1 MHGKK
6 SEISHTTR
14 SRLLTA
20 NCMSIYTGRSL
31 GDGKNYIMHMR
42 GFSICKSLGRE
53 LILPMDT
60 TKSAAASKMGKT
72 IMHMRG
78 FSICKSDLS
87 DQDDAAGSRRRTHA

>member
-1 MHGKK
+1 MGARACMVKK

-42 GFSICKSLGRE
+42 GFYHIPPPQGVAKNDC
-53 LILPMDT
+53 ILKPCLYRPT
-60 TKSAAASKMGKT
+60 GTVLYPVLVQLQL
-72 IMHMRG
+72 HR
-78 FSICKSDLS
+78 
-87 DQDDAAGSRRRTHA
+87 